1 MIDSLTTTRCLLP
14 DGTIAPATIA
24 WTGDAI
30 EDVCEKGGTQAYL
43 DVGDRLVLPGLVDL
57 HGDGFERQILPR
69 PGVAFAMDVAL
80 AETDRQMLANGITT
94 AFHAVTYSF
103 EPGLRGAATVRAF
116 MAAMRAMRGTLG
128 CDTRIH
134 LRHETYNVDAVDEI
148 LRWIADGDVD
158 LLAFNDHTP
167 PLLAKARSGQ
177 SLVRYIERSGLDPEA
192 FRALLLAAGDRE
204 PEIPAANRR
213 IAAAA
218 RAASVR
224 LASHDDE
231 TLEMRAHYRDLGCTI
246 SDFPKA
252 AAPAADARARG
263 ETTILGAPN
272 VVRGG
277 SQSGGIDAADAIRAG
292 LCDALASDYYYPALL
307 QAPFRLAA
315 DGVMSLAS
323 AWALVS
329 SGPAI
334 AAGLA
339 DRGILATGRRADIL
353 VVDDRVPGLPRIVAV
368 VAGGRTLLLDAGSLS
383 LRR

>member
-1 MIDSLTTTRCLLP
+1 MIDSLRTTRCLLP
-14 DGTIAPATIA
+14 DGAIAPATLA
-24 WTGDAI
+24 WSGTGI
-30 EDVCEKGGTQAYL
+30 TDVAGDVGTHAHL
-43 DVGDRLVLPGLVDL
+43 DVGDMLVLPGLVDL

-69 PGVAFAMDVAL
+69 PGVEIAMDIAL
-80 AETDRQMLANGITT
+80 AETDRQLLANGITT
-94 AFHAVTYSF
+94 AFHAVTFSF

-116 MAAMRAMRGTLG
+116 MAAMRALRGRLG

-148 LRWIADGDVD
+148 LRWIADGEVD

-167 PLLAKARSGQ
+167 PLLAKARAGQ

-192 FRALLLAAGDRE
+192 FRSLLLAAGERE
-204 PEIPAANRR
+204 PEIPATNQR

-218 RAASVR
+218 RAAGIR

-231 TLEMRAHYRDLGCTI
+231 TIEMRAHYRELGCTI

-252 AAPAADARARG
+252 AAPAADARGRG

-277 SQSGGIDAADAIRAG
+277 SQSGGIGAADAIRDG

-307 QAPFRLAA
+307 HAPFRLAA
-315 DGVMSLAS
+315 DGVLSLAP
-323 AWALVS
+323 AWDLVS
-329 SGPAI
+329 SGPAR
-334 AAGLA
+334 AAGLT
-339 DRGILATGRRADIL
+339 DRGSLAAGLRADIL
-353 VVDDRVPGLPRIVAV
+353 VVDDRIPGLPRVAAV
-368 VAGGRTLLLDAGSLS
+368 VAGGRSLLLDGGSLS

>member
-14 DGTIAPATIA
+14 DGVIAPATIA
-24 WTGDAI
+24 WNAGAIGEVSGTAMAARLDAGDM
-30 EDVCEKGGTQAYL
+30 
-43 DVGDRLVLPGLVDL
+43 LVMPGMVDL

-69 PGVAFAMDVAL
+69 PGVSFAMEIAL

-116 MAAMRAMRGTLG
+116 MAAMRAMRGALG

-148 LRWIADGDVD
+148 LGWIAAGEVD

-167 PLLAKARSGQ
+167 PLLAKARAGQ

-192 FRALLLAAGDRE
+192 FRALLLAAGERE
-204 PEIPAANRR
+204 SEIPEANRR
-213 IAAAA
+213 LADAA
-218 RAASVR
+218 RMAGVR

-231 TLEMRAHYRDLGCTI
+231 TVEMRAAYRELGCTI

-252 AAPAADARARG
+252 AAPAADARMRG

-277 SQSGGIDAADAIRAG
+277 SQSGGITAADAIRDG
-292 LCDALASDYYYPALL
+292 LCDALASDYYYPSLL

-315 DGVMSLAS
+315 DGVMPLAS

-329 SGPAI
+329 SGPA
-334 AAGLA
+334 AAACLM
-339 DRGILATGRRADIL
+339 DRGSLAPGKRADL
-353 VVDDRVPGLPRIVAV
+353 VVVDDRVPDLPRAVAV
-368 VAGGRTLLLDAGSLS
+368 IANGRPLLLDAGSLTM
-383 LRR
+383 RG